1 MRKKKDSLS
10 LFTKALEEG
19 GYTNPDRHEEVVDV
33 THVLDGS
40 DIDNLDETDEEPT
53 EEKDDPKVEEEK
65 KPDPTPRDD
74 DSPIPDNII
83 NNINNDPDP
92 TPEPSGLN
100 DDELDDTNEQI
111 DPNEATQVGAFF
123 DAFAESLGWDVSED
137 EKPQS
142 VDDIVDYIK
151 AVVDQNSVPEYA
163 DERIA
168 RLDAYVKNG
177 GKFEDFYS
185 NMSQGLEY
193 DSLDLEDE
201 SNQKAVVR
209 DYLKMSGYDDESI
222 SRKIE
227 RYEDADM
234 LEDEAADAIER
245 LKMVKQQQL
254 EEMQRQ
260 QDLYRQQQEQQSR
273 EFMTNLNNSIAS
285 LKDIRGIAVPKEDRV
300 ALLNYITK
308 VDADGYTQYQ
318 KDFNSNMVNNL
329 IESAYF
335 TMKGDALLGEARRG
349 GQTSAANKLRTMLRH
364 SSNNHSMRSVNDDKQ
379 RPLVELASG
388 LF

>member
-10 LFTKALEEG
+10 LFTKALEDG
-19 GYTNPDRHEEVVDV
+19 GYTNPDRHEEIVDV
-33 THVLDGS
+33 TNVLDGS
-40 DIDNLDETDEEPT
+40 DIDDLDDIDNEPT
-53 EEKDDPKVEEEK
+53 EGQTPKVEDNK

-74 DSPIPDNII
+74 NSPIPEGVLNTTT
-83 NNINNDPDP
+83 
-92 TPEPSGLN
+92 TPEPTTELNGLN
-100 DDELDDTNEQI
+100 DDDAVENV
-111 DPNEATQVGAFF
+111 DPQEAAQVGAFF

-137 EKPQS
+137 EKPES

-151 AVVDQNSVPEYA
+151 AVVDQNSIPQYA
-163 DERIA
+163 DDRIA
-168 RLDAYVKNG
+168 QLDQYVRNG
-177 GKFEDFYS
+177 GRFEDFYG
-185 NMSQGLEY
+185 NMSQELEY

-209 DYLKMSGYDDESI
+209 DYLRMSGYSDESI

-260 QDLYRQQQEQQSR
+260 QMLYQQEQERQSR
-273 EFMTNLNNSIAS
+273 EFMTNLNSTIQN
-285 LKDIRGIAVPKEDRV
+285 LTNIRGVAVPKEDRV
-300 ALLNYITK
+300 ALLNYITR

-318 KDFNSNMVNNL
+318 KDFNSNMINNL

-335 TMKGDALLGEARRG
+335 TMKGDTLLGEARRG

-364 SSNNHSMRSVNDDKQ
+364 STKNHSVRSVNDDKQ

>member
-10 LFTKALEEG
+10 LFTKALEDG
-19 GYTNPDRHEEVVDV
+19 GYTNPDHHEEVVDV

-40 DIDNLDETDEEPT
+40 DIDNLDDVNEEPT
-53 EEKDDPKVEEEK
+53 EGEDPKVEEPK
-65 KPDPTPRDD
+65 KPDPTPREDN
-74 DSPIPDNII
+74 SPIPDNILDTI
-83 NNINNDPDP
+83 NK
-92 TPEPSGLN
+92 TPQQTSEPGGLN
-100 DDELDDTNEQI
+100 DEPDDVDDAV
-111 DPNEATQVGAFF
+111 DPHEAAQVGAFF

-137 EKPQS
+137 ERPES

-163 DERIA
+163 DDRIA
-168 RLDAYVKNG
+168 QLDQYVKNG
-177 GKFEDFYS
+177 GRFEDFYG
-185 NMSQGLEY
+185 NMSQEIEY
-193 DSLDLEDE
+193 DSLDMEDE

-209 DYLKMSGYDDESI
+209 DYLKMSGYSDESI

-245 LKMVKQQQL
+245 LKTVKQQQL

-260 QDLYRQQQEQQSR
+260 QQLYQQEQERQSK
-273 EFMTNLNNSIAS
+273 EFMTKLNSSIS
-285 LKDIRGIAVPKEDRV
+285 NLKDIRGIAVPKEDRV

-318 KDFNSNMVNNL
+318 KDFNSNMINNL

-335 TMKGDALLGEARRG
+335 TMKGDTLLGEARRG

-364 SSNNHSMRSVNDDKQ
+364 SDRKTSMRSFNDDKQ